1 MQILNFCAFYY
12 TVQLVRCVM
21 ISVVVSVFVIVLRK
35 TVLKDKI
42 FLKGAAWALFIP
54 TLFAGRMKFFD
65 ESRIGVILSAWWK
78 MITIN
83 HVWICWLYFGITFL
97 YAGSLICKRIKLKKL
112 VAGTER
118 REWEGTF
125 VYVTSIPVTPFTVGI
140 FRPRIVIPEVILK
153 EYGREEIR
161 TILLHEK
168 IHIKLGHLLLYLLW
182 DVLRVMLWLNPLLTI
197 STGLFRE
204 DLEEICDKVT
214 IHSSQEKAHTY
225 GELLLKSMRIL
236 QEESKGF
243 NMYASFAGNK
253 EYRNIR
259 ERIARIAGY
268 KPYKQ
273 TAAVGVWFV
282 ALFCLAGSVL
292 GIKALSYGRNIEN
305 DSVLIYG
312 YENGNVTFVD
322 YSDALYQMISYDNDH
337 VYVDSAAFDSFL
349 RENNAAG
356 EIYIVFG
363 GFLKLPGI
371 GGHGYS
377 CLYENV
383 NDEKTVQ
390 IPYENYED
398 NWFIK
403 LYKML

>member
-35 TVLKDKI
+35 TLLKDKI

-54 TLFAGRMKFFD
+54 ILFAGRMKFFD
-65 ESRIGVILSAWWK
+65 ESRIGWILSMWWK

-83 HVWICWLYFGITFL
+83 HVWICWLYLGIASL
-97 YAGSLICKRIKLKKL
+97 YAGLLIRKRLKLKKL
-112 VAGTER
+112 VTGMER

-125 VYVTSIPVTPFTVGI
+125 VYVASIPITPFTVGI
-140 FRPRIVIPEVILK
+140 FRPRIVMPEVVLK
-153 EYGREEIR
+153 EYEREEIR
-161 TILLHEK
+161 TVLLHEK
-168 IHIKLGHLLLYLLW
+168 IHIQLGHLLFYFLW
-182 DVLRVMLWLNPLLTI
+182 DVLRVMLWLNPLLTV
-197 STGLFRE
+197 SMGLFRE
-204 DLEEICDKVT
+204 DLEEICDRVT
-214 IHSSQEKAHTY
+214 IHRSEEKAHRY
-225 GELLLKSMRIL
+225 GQLLLKSMRIL
-236 QEESKGF
+236 QAESKDF
-243 NMYASFAGNK
+243 NMYVSFAGNK

-268 KPYKQ
+268 KSYKQ
-273 TAAVGVWFV
+273 TAAVGT
-282 ALFCLAGSVL
+282 LFAVLLCLAGSVL

-305 DSVLIYG
+305 DSVLVYG

-322 YSDALYQMISYDNDH
+322 YSDTLLQMISYDDEH
-337 VYVDSAAFDSFL
+337 VYVDNAAFDSFL

-371 GGHGYS
+371 GGRGYS
-377 CLYENV
+377 CLYRNNSE
-383 NDEKTVQ
+383 EKITQ
-390 IPYENYED
+390 IPYENDED
-398 NWFIK
+398 DWLIK